1 MPDSLDPNVSPAS
14 PETPKRRVARAPA
27 ERHRHSQRPELPDW
41 APWAVLGGLI
51 VVGAVGSRVVQ
62 AAVTSS
68 DAAKAS
74 EAPKT
79 DTSSMA
85 APPAASNALAR
96 ITGAASAQVA
106 RKDEPKISALH
117 LVVTHAESVMGKSL
131 HITRTR
137 EQAKERASEALARAR
152 KGEDFSKLIGEYTE
166 EPHTDQTHGE
176 LLNFSRKDAI
186 PSFADA
192 AFKLKV
198 GEISD
203 VVDTPYGYMVILRTK

>member
-1 MPDSLDPNVSPAS
+1 MSDSLDLNVSPAS
-14 PETPKRRVARAPA
+14 PETPKRRVARTKKRPHSRRPA
-27 ERHRHSQRPELPDW
+27 LPDW

-62 AAVTSS
+62 AAVAS
-68 DAAKAS
+68 S
-74 EAPKT
+74 EAPKASDAANT
-79 DTSSMA
+79 GATA
-85 APPAASNALAR
+85 APPAASNALVR
-96 ITGAASAQVA
+96 IAEAASAQAA
-106 RKDEPKISALH
+106 REDESKMSALH
-117 LVVTHAESVMGKSL
+117 LVVTHGDSVMGKAL

-137 EQAKERASEALARAR
+137 AQAKQRASEALARAR
-152 KGEDFSKLIGEYTE
+152 KGEDFAKLIGEYTE

-176 LLNFSRKDAI
+176 LKNFRRKDAM

-198 GEISD
+198 GEVSD